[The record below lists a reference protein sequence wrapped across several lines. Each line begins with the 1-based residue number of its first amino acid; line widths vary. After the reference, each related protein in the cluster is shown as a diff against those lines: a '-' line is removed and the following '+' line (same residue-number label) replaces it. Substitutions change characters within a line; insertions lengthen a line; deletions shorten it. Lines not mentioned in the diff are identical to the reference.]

1 MHGPTSVEGDESGPG
16 LGPVDPVRGH
26 EEEGDEERVLP
37 DVDATLRTG
46 RGREAMTD
54 RRGSEASML
63 SVPCGSRRRELA
75 ASGTASVSEVMQYTH
90 VGEAQQLYGTEAVE
104 VAGNG
109 EARLCRAI

>member
-37 DVDATLRTG
+37 DVDAALHEREVG
-46 RGREAMTD
+46 RD

-63 SVPCGSRRRELA
+63 SVPWK
-75 ASGTASVSEVMQYTH
+75 SET
-90 VGEAQQLYGTEAVE
+90 
-104 VAGNG
+104 
-109 EARLCRAI
+109 